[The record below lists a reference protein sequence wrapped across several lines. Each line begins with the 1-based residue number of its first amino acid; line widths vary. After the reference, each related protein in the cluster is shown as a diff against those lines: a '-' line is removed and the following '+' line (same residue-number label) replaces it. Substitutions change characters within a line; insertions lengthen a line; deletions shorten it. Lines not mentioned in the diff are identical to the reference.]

1 MFDRVGPDHV
11 RSSWGFEVLVHRVAT
26 QIYVEYRE
34 GDHIIRF
41 DNTMNAMDLGYPL
54 FTLLPKS
61 IARWA
66 APFENELLSEEK
78 RKQIIENL
86 AAALD
91 YLGITTD
98 ARDEQANVIGKFELQ
113 GWAWKDEKWLN
124 E

>member
-1 MFDRVGPDHV
+1 MPSVCLYFQIHQPFRLRKYTVFDSDPH
-11 RSSWGFEVLVHRVAT
+11 
-26 QIYVEYRE
+26 Y
-34 GDHIIRF
+34 F